1 MSSMLGKFMQFY
13 TSAPHL
19 LRASLTEPVKGPK
32 PKNNRQFTGSGRKR
46 APISDRKRVKT
57 ENIFSV
63 FVRFAPSGCICRGRK
78 VEPKQN

>member
-32 PKNNRQFTGSGRKR
+32 PKNNRQFTGSVRKSAQISYCKRDETEKNFTGR
-46 APISDRKRVKT
+46 D
-57 ENIFSV
+57 
-63 FVRFAPSGCICRGRK
+63 
-78 VEPKQN
+78 